1 MRLIVLTK
9 PFGSTGVGRLA
20 DRLASL
26 GVDGADLLV
35 RAGQAVTPDAP
46 EGIGAAAR
54 TLVRAG
60 LGLDIVTTDL
70 TTAGPQAERI
80 IGSCA
85 EAGVPLVRIGFYRY
99 PEHGDYA
106 TCLDEA
112 RRQLDSLVHLAAAHG
127 VRPALQLH
135 HGTLH
140 ISAAHALRLLEGH
153 GDVLV
158 YADPGNQAKEGS
170 EDWRLGLDMLGIER
184 IGCVGVKNAVWR
196 RGTRGWECDW
206 QPLADGGVVNWPKI
220 LPELL
225 RRGYR
230 GPLSLHVHYPFE
242 SLEHVLQR
250 DVDHLR
256 GLVADARR
264 ENETR

>member
-9 PFGSTGVGRLA
+9 PFGSTSIDRVA

-26 GVDGADLLV
+26 GVDGTDLLV
-35 RAGQAVTPDAP
+35 RAGQAVTPSTP
-46 EGIGAAAR
+46 EDIVAAAR
-54 TLVRAG
+54 TLERAG

-70 TTAGPQAERI
+70 TAAGPEAERI
-80 IGSCA
+80 IASCA

-99 PEHGDYA
+99 PGHGDY
-106 TCLDEA
+106 TTHLDDA
-112 RRQLDSLVHLAAAHG
+112 RRRLAGLVDLAAAHG

-170 EDWRLGLDMLGIER
+170 EDMRLGLDMLGVER
-184 IGCVGVKNAVWR
+184 IGCVGVKNAVWQ
-196 RGTRGWECDW
+196 RGARGWECDW
-206 QPLADGGVVNWPKI
+206 QPLADGGVVNWPEI
-220 LPELL
+220 LPLLL

-230 GPLSLHVHYPFE
+230 GPLSLHVHYPFG
-242 SLEHVLQR
+242 SLERVLQR
-250 DVDHLR
+250 DVNHLR
-256 GLVADARR
+256 DLIADARR
-264 ENETR
+264 ENEAQ